1 MITGDS
7 RQQVIPPTRSRV
19 KAGFVVYSPDSG
31 ERNII
36 ILDEGELA
44 AIDRNNGIKTTV
56 FKMHPG
62 DLVGV
67 AALLEHENFRYA
79 IEATEDSTITV
90 VTEECMESELKTLP
104 VWMLAVIRSLSSK
117 TRKLK
122 DALHHTRCENTLKSL
137 AEYCSHLEA
146 KKKYPLKDLVHEFHW
161 LTRIPSSV
169 VNEEIKAL
177 ARRKFLVQEGTGE
190 DTTVY
195 VVNTLL
201 LQIFVDYQ
209 NATEHGVNWE
219 PFTLSLAQ
227 KRLLV
232 KISSVDQSTS
242 MDAPAWIAFFKEA
255 KLQIDVTEW
264 IRMQQFGWFKPGRG
278 NTFTPNTDK
287 IKYYLAALR
296 YETNIRGVL

>member
-137 AEYCSHLEA
+137 AEYCAHLDSNI
-146 KKKYPLKDLVHEFHW
+146 KYPLEEFIREFNW
-161 LTRIPSSV
+161 LTRIPAATVKSD
-169 VNEEIKAL
+169 IKAL
-177 ARRKFLVQEGTGE
+177 LRRSFIGLAKDGE
-190 DTTVY
+190 DLY
-195 VVNTLL
+195 VQVH
-201 LQIFVDYQ
+201 
-209 NATEHGVNWE
+209 NATLMQIYSDYLQAQDDGALWAPLRLN
-219 PFTLSLAQ
+219 LAQ
-227 KRLLV
+227 KRILV
-232 KISSVDQSTS
+232 HLTTLDEHVQ
-242 MDAPAWIAFFKEA
+242 MEAPEWIAYLNRKG
-255 KLQIDVTEW
+255 LTIDVSQW
-264 IRMQQFGWFKPGRG
+264 ITLEDLGCFATGEESKYHIDQAKVE
-278 NTFTPNTDK
+278 
-287 IKYYLAALR
+287 YYLTAIRYDSNLR
-296 YETNIRGVL
+296 GAV